1 MEVLAKIVNGLKLHP
16 RYLTVLK
23 AWYYTVNLIELEYE
37 VGLNWLQYL
46 REKLSGISDCN
57 NEIKNNNKKTGQ
69 FSPIIHATLGCM
81 NKVRKESRSKAYS
94 ELNQTAKM
102 ELFARIVNA

>member
-37 VGLNWLQYL
+37 VGLNWLHYL

-57 NEIKNNNKKTGQ
+57 NEIKNKK
-69 FSPIIHATLGCM
+69 
-81 NKVRKESRSKAYS
+81 
-94 ELNQTAKM
+94 
-102 ELFARIVNA
+102 